1 MGVTIGAQT
10 ISVTAAAL
18 GGLVAGLLY
27 DLLRV
32 IRRGGGRTAGL
43 ICDFVFCLFCT
54 LSLFLIGMAFCG
66 GRLGI
71 WECCGFL
78 VPFAL
83 YITGV
88 SPSIVPLF
96 GKIGEKC
103 DRILKKERKTGE

>member
-18 GGLVAGLLY
+18 GGLLAGLLY

-32 IRRGGGRTAGL
+32 IRRGAGRAAGFV
-43 ICDFVFCLFCT
+43 CDLVFCLFCT
-54 LSLFLIGMAFCG
+54 GTLFLVGMAFCEG
-66 GRLGI
+66 GLGI

-78 VPFAL
+78 LLFAL

-88 SPSIVPLF
+88 SPSVRPTF
-96 GKIGEKC
+96 GKIREKC
-103 DRILKKERKTGE
+103 AFILKKQRKTAK